1 VHEVRDRVKVVYNPA
16 VHRHWRYVSSLL
28 ERRNTY
34 IFYAGG
40 ANPHKSPRVLL
51 RAFRLLREWG
61 EIDVELVMTGIAGT
75 WAEALARRYGVGQV
89 VRSIEKPP
97 EGEYSRLIAGTEG
110 TVLPSVRLVPLLT
123 MAVEFPEIV
132 DRYGVVSSP
141 LLEKMAVSKV
151 LVAQYDRE
159 VMWKNA
165 FDEFGNGNME
175 VILSLLA
182 SLVK

>member
-1 VHEVRDRVKVVYNPA
+1 M
-16 VHRHWRYVSSLL
+16 
-28 ERRNTY
+28 
-34 IFYAGG
+34 
-40 ANPHKSPRVLL
+40 
-51 RAFRLLREWG
+51 G
-61 EIDVELVMTGIAGT
+61 EIDVELVMTGTAGT

-97 EGEYSRLIAGTEG
+97 KGEYFRLIAGAEV
-110 TVLPSVRLVPLLT
+110 TVSPSARLAPLLT

-159 VMWKNA
+159 FMWKNA
-165 FDEFGNGNME
+165 FDKFGNGNME
-175 VILSLLA
+175 VFLFLLA